1 MDKATTI
8 QLMQRNPETGREEP
22 GDETISIYALARSM
36 TPENFTKLFDQ
47 YLNLGSKGFSEGKQV
62 GLNLRTTHRTIQR
75 LAIGLL
81 IWPMVEY
88 LLHRFVFHFS
98 PKNPSERMKRIL
110 FLMHGVHHAQPREKS
125 KLVMPPV
132 VSIPLA
138 AIFYGLFLGVVG
150 SLLKLPTYVDGIF
163 AGFMLGYVI
172 YDMTHYA
179 LHHFSFKGEYFVKL
193 RRHHMA
199 HHFKTHNQRF
209 GVSTWL
215 WDDVFGTNPR

>member
-1 MDKATTI
+1 MTQQTPSRDDAPIRLFQSDFLEWFTHI
-8 QLMQRNPETGREEP
+8 SPVVVLVLFLPMVGFFLWRAVQANPGA
-22 GDETISIYALARSM
+22 GWWHVIVA
-36 TPENFTKLFDQ
+36 F
-47 YLNLGSKGFSEGKQV
+47 V
-62 GLNLRTTHRTIQR
+62 
-75 LAIGLL
+75 IGLL
-81 IWPMVEY
+81 FWPLVEY

-98 PKNPSERMKRIL
+98 PKNPSERMKRLL
-110 FLMHGVHHAQPREKS
+110 FLMHGVHHAQPREKTR
-125 KLVMPPV
+125 LVMPPV

-138 AIFYGLFLGVVG
+138 ALFYGIFYGLVG
-150 SLLKLPTYVDGIF
+150 SLLKLPDFVDGIF

-209 GVSTWL
+209 GVSTWF
-215 WDDVFGTNPR
+215 WDDVFRTNE

>member
-1 MDKATTI
+1 MSQQTPAKDDTPIRLFKSDFLEWFTHI
-8 QLMQRNPETGREEP
+8 NPVVVLVVFLPVVGFFLWRSAR
-22 GDETISIYALARSM
+22 GNQGIGWWNVLIS
-36 TPENFTKLFDQ
+36 F
-47 YLNLGSKGFSEGKQV
+47 
-62 GLNLRTTHRTIQR
+62 
-75 LAIGLL
+75 AIGLL
-81 IWPMVEY
+81 IWPLVEY

-98 PKNPSERMKRIL
+98 PKNPSERMKRVL

-125 KLVMPPV
+125 RLVMPPV

-138 AIFYGLFLGVVG
+138 AIFYGLFMGLVG
-150 SLLKLPTYVDGIF
+150 GLLKLPNYVDGIF

-209 GVSTWL
+209 GVSTWF
-215 WDDVFGTNPR
+215 WDDVFRTNV

>member
-1 MDKATTI
+1 MSQQTAAKDDTPIRLFKSDFLEWFTHI
-8 QLMQRNPETGREEP
+8 NPVVVLVVFLPIIGFFLWRSARANQ
-22 GDETISIYALARSM
+22 GVGWWNVLIS
-36 TPENFTKLFDQ
+36 F
-47 YLNLGSKGFSEGKQV
+47 
-62 GLNLRTTHRTIQR
+62 
-75 LAIGLL
+75 AIGLL
-81 IWPMVEY
+81 FWPLVEY

-98 PKNPSERMKRIL
+98 PNNPSERMKRVL

-125 KLVMPPV
+125 RLVMPPV

-138 AIFYGLFLGVVG
+138 AIFYGFFLGVVG
-150 SLLKLPTYVDGIF
+150 GLLKLPNYVDGIF

-209 GVSTWL
+209 GVSTWI
-215 WDDVFGTNPR
+215 WDDIFRTNG

>member
-1 MDKATTI
+1 MSQQTPTKDDTPIRLFKSDFLEWFTHI
-8 QLMQRNPETGREEP
+8 NPVVVLVVFLPIIGFFLWRSARANQ
-22 GDETISIYALARSM
+22 GVGWWNVLIS
-36 TPENFTKLFDQ
+36 F
-47 YLNLGSKGFSEGKQV
+47 
-62 GLNLRTTHRTIQR
+62 
-75 LAIGLL
+75 AIGLL
-81 IWPMVEY
+81 FWPLVEY

-98 PKNPSERMKRIL
+98 PNNPSERLKRVL

-125 KLVMPPV
+125 RLVMPPV

-138 AIFYGLFLGVVG
+138 VIFYGFFLGVVG
-150 SLLKLPTYVDGIF
+150 GLLKLPNYVDGIF

-199 HHFKTHNQRF
+199 HHFKTHNMRF
-209 GVSTWL
+209 GVSTWI

>member
-1 MDKATTI
+1 MSQQTPAKDDTPIRLFKSDFLEWFTHI
-8 QLMQRNPETGREEP
+8 NPVVVLVVFLPIIGFFLWRSARANQ
-22 GDETISIYALARSM
+22 GVGSWNVLIS
-36 TPENFTKLFDQ
+36 F
-47 YLNLGSKGFSEGKQV
+47 
-62 GLNLRTTHRTIQR
+62 
-75 LAIGLL
+75 AIGLL
-81 IWPMVEY
+81 FWPLVEY
-88 LLHRFVFHFS
+88 LLHRVVFHFS
-98 PKNPSERMKRIL
+98 PKNPSERMKRVL

-125 KLVMPPV
+125 RLVMPPV

-138 AIFYGLFLGVVG
+138 AIFYGLFMGLVG
-150 SLLKLPTYVDGIF
+150 GLLKLPNYVDGIF

-209 GVSTWL
+209 GVSTWF
-215 WDDVFGTNPR
+215 WDDVFRTNV

>member
-1 MDKATTI
+1 MSQQTAAKDDTPIRLFKSDFLEWFTHI
-8 QLMQRNPETGREEP
+8 NPVVVLVVFLPIIGFFLWRSARANQ
-22 GDETISIYALARSM
+22 GVGWWNVLIS
-36 TPENFTKLFDQ
+36 F
-47 YLNLGSKGFSEGKQV
+47 
-62 GLNLRTTHRTIQR
+62 
-75 LAIGLL
+75 AIGLL
-81 IWPMVEY
+81 FWPLVEY

-98 PKNPSERMKRIL
+98 PNNPSERLKRVL

-125 KLVMPPV
+125 RLVMPPV

-138 AIFYGLFLGVVG
+138 VIFYGFFLGVVG
-150 SLLKLPTYVDGIF
+150 GLLKLPNYVDGIF

-199 HHFKTHNQRF
+199 HHFKTHNMRF
-209 GVSTWL
+209 GVSTWI

>member
-1 MDKATTI
+1 MSQQTPAKDDTPIRLFKSDFLEWFTHI
-8 QLMQRNPETGREEP
+8 NPVVVLVVFLPIVGFFLWRSARENQ
-22 GDETISIYALARSM
+22 GIGWWHVLTS
-36 TPENFTKLFDQ
+36 F
-47 YLNLGSKGFSEGKQV
+47 
-62 GLNLRTTHRTIQR
+62 
-75 LAIGLL
+75 AIGLL
-81 IWPMVEY
+81 IWPLVEY

-98 PKNPSERMKRIL
+98 PKNPSERMKRVL

-125 KLVMPPV
+125 RLVMPPV

-138 AIFYGLFLGVVG
+138 AIFYGLFLVVVA
-150 SLLKLPTYVDGIF
+150 SLLKLPNYVDSIF

-209 GVSTWL
+209 GVSTWI
-215 WDDVFGTNPR
+215 WDDIFRTNG

>member
-1 MDKATTI
+1 MTKQTTAKDDAP
-8 QLMQRNPETGREEP
+8 LRLFKSDFLEWFTH
-22 GDETISIYALARSM
+22 ISPVVVLVVFLPITAFFLWRSARANQGIGWWNVLIS
-36 TPENFTKLFDQ
+36 F
-47 YLNLGSKGFSEGKQV
+47 
-62 GLNLRTTHRTIQR
+62 
-75 LAIGLL
+75 AIGLL
-81 IWPMVEY
+81 LWPLVEY

-98 PKNPSERMKRIL
+98 PKNPSERMNRML

-125 KLVMPPV
+125 RLVMPPV

-150 SLLKLPTYVDGIF
+150 GLLSLPNYVDGIL
-163 AGFMLGYVI
+163 AGFLFGYVI
-172 YDMTHYA
+172 YDLTHYA
-179 LHHFSFKGEYFVKL
+179 LHHFSFKGDYFMKL

-209 GVSTWL
+209 GVSTWI

>member
-1 MDKATTI
+1 MTQQTPSRDDAPIRLFQSDFLEWFTHI
-8 QLMQRNPETGREEP
+8 SPVAVLVLFLPMVGFFLWRAFQANPGA
-22 GDETISIYALARSM
+22 GWWHVIVA
-36 TPENFTKLFDQ
+36 F
-47 YLNLGSKGFSEGKQV
+47 
-62 GLNLRTTHRTIQR
+62 
-75 LAIGLL
+75 AIGLL
-81 IWPMVEY
+81 LWPLVEY

-110 FLMHGVHHAQPREKS
+110 FLMHGVHHAQPREKTR
-125 KLVMPPV
+125 LVMPPV

-138 AIFYGLFLGVVG
+138 ALFYGIFYGLVG
-150 SLLKLPTYVDGIF
+150 SLFRLPNYVDGIF

-209 GVSTWL
+209 GVSTWF
-215 WDDVFGTNPR
+215 WDDIFRTNE

>member
-1 MDKATTI
+1 MTQHPPSRDDAPIRLFQSDFLEWFTHI
-8 QLMQRNPETGREEP
+8 SPVVVLVLFLPMVGFFLWRAVQANPGA
-22 GDETISIYALARSM
+22 GWWHVIVA
-36 TPENFTKLFDQ
+36 F
-47 YLNLGSKGFSEGKQV
+47 V
-62 GLNLRTTHRTIQR
+62 
-75 LAIGLL
+75 IGLL
-81 IWPMVEY
+81 FWPLVEY

-98 PKNPSERMKRIL
+98 PKNPSERMKRLL
-110 FLMHGVHHAQPREKS
+110 FLMHGVHHAQPREKTR
-125 KLVMPPV
+125 LVMPPV

-138 AIFYGLFLGVVG
+138 ALFYGIFYGLVG
-150 SLLKLPTYVDGIF
+150 SLLKLPDFVDGIF

-209 GVSTWL
+209 GVSTWF
-215 WDDVFGTNPR
+215 WDDVFRTNE